1 MSIKVNKLLDKKV
14 GNAINEYNRVNRI
27 LYPNVETVW
36 LTEEQSNALALDTI
50 DSLIGALAAERDRI
64 LLEQS
69 KRELAGYN
77 DYHQA
82 MPSTYD
88 DTKTKT
94 KKL

>member
-1 MSIKVNKLLDKKV
+1 MKAKKLLRKS
-14 GNAINEYNRVNRI
+14 INNSIAEYNRVHAI
-27 LYPNVETVW
+27 LYPNSEPVQ
-36 LTEEQSNALALDTI
+36 LTTTQYERLDLAGI
-50 DSLIGALAAERDRI
+50 DSIMIELAIERDRI